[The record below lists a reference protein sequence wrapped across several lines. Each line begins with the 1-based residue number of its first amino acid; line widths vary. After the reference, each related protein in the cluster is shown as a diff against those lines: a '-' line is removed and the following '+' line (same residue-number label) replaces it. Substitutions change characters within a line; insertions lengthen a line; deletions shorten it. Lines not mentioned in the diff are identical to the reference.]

1 MANEV
6 SQEGAILRIRLQVN
20 NKDAKGG
27 SMMKL
32 FEQIPMPNGLTA
44 EVYDLSRPIAADTT
58 KVEMI
63 IKIRVELLP
72 DYFAEPAPFEQTRA
86 IFGQEIF
93 FEYRMGQSFVSH
105 EEKDTVFRTLLETFK
120 QDSLPYLSSPRFPAR
135 FALSKYRE
143 ILQNPYKYR
152 IQQDDRAESA

>member
-1 MANEV
+1 
-6 SQEGAILRIRLQVN
+6 
-20 NKDAKGG
+20 
-27 SMMKL
+27 MKL

-44 EVYDLSRPIAADTT
+44 DVYDLSRPIAADTT

-72 DYFAEPAPFEQTRA
+72 DYFTEPAPFTQTRA
-86 IFGQEIF
+86 VFGPEIF

-105 EEKDTVFRTLLETFK
+105 DEKDRVFRTLLETFK
-120 QDSLPYLSSPRFPAR
+120 LDSLPYLSSPKFPAR

-152 IQQDDRAESA
+152 TRQDDRTESA

>member
-1 MANEV
+1 
-6 SQEGAILRIRLQVN
+6 LQVN

-58 KVEMI
+58 KVEMM
-63 IKIRVELLP
+63 IKIRVELRP
-72 DYFAEPAPFEQTRA
+72 DYFDEPAPFEQTRA
-86 IFGQEIF
+86 IFGPEIF

-105 EEKDTVFRTLLETFK
+105 KEKDTVFLTLLSTFK
-120 QDSLPYLSSPRFPAR
+120 QDSLPYLSSPKFPAR

-152 IQQDDRAESA
+152 IQRDERTESA

>member
-1 MANEV
+1 
-6 SQEGAILRIRLQVN
+6 
-20 NKDAKGG
+20 
-27 SMMKL
+27 MKL

-72 DYFAEPAPFEQTRA
+72 DYFTEPAPFAQTRA
-86 IFGQEIF
+86 VFGPEIF
-93 FEYRMGQSFVSH
+93 FEYRMGQSFVSND
-105 EEKDTVFRTLLETFK
+105 EKDSVSQRLLDTFK
-120 QDSLPYLSSPRFPAR
+120 QDSLPYLSNSKFPAR

-152 IQQDDRAESA
+152 TRQDDRTEST

>member
-1 MANEV
+1 
-6 SQEGAILRIRLQVN
+6 LQV
-20 NKDAKGG
+20 KDKGDTG
-27 SMMKL
+27 YTMMKL

-72 DYFAEPAPFEQTRA
+72 EHFAETAPFSRTRA
-86 IFGQEIF
+86 VFGPEIF
-93 FEYRMGQSFVSH
+93 FEYRMGQSFVSNK
-105 EEKDTVFRTLLETFK
+105 EKDTVFRILLETFK
-120 QDSLPYLSSPRFPAR
+120 QDSLPYLSNPKFPAR

-152 IQQDDRAESA
+152 IPEDDRTEPA